1 MNLIAQRSLWG
12 NLDMKFNDNFIL
24 RHVGF
29 GVHSYQEN
37 LSILFKAL
45 NVKSML
51 DLGAGKNEIYEM
63 CKTNM
68 IKQLLLDLN
77 YPEEKS
83 HNLQRLSI
91 SIIDHLEVLQA
102 IVDFTAEDKVDAVIC
117 IQTIEHLSRQE
128 GLFLLEN
135 ICNYARKLVV
145 VETPNGFVYQE
156 GTKDNPFQ
164 AHLSG
169 WNYEDFQKLG
179 YSVVGTF
186 GLKIL
191 RHDSNKGALKFN
203 IKGLRKLELFFCKW
217 IIFRFFPKF
226 SYNIFAY
233 KIL

>member
-1 MNLIAQRSLWG
+1 MNLIAQRSRWG

-91 SIIDHLEVLQA
+91 SIIDH
-102 IVDFTAEDKVDAVIC
+102 
-117 IQTIEHLSRQE
+117 
-128 GLFLLEN
+128 
-135 ICNYARKLVV
+135 
-145 VETPNGFVYQE
+145 
-156 GTKDNPFQ
+156 
-164 AHLSG
+164 
-169 WNYEDFQKLG
+169 
-179 YSVVGTF
+179 
-186 GLKIL
+186 
-191 RHDSNKGALKFN
+191 
-203 IKGLRKLELFFCKW
+203 
-217 IIFRFFPKF
+217 
-226 SYNIFAY
+226 
-233 KIL
+233 